1 MADNMEN
8 VDSWTVSG
16 SKEAM
21 EELQGF
27 AETWCTKYS
36 TVQCNKCMPFPAD
49 FSTKIHFFHTIAMF
63 IEMCGPPQKLSL
75 TLVPHP
81 NILHIIMKLTY
92 YMLLV
97 MNVLRKLDGWFK
109 PPIQQALVTPH

>member
-1 MADNMEN
+1 MPVVGLFLDP
-8 VDSWTVSG
+8 
-16 SKEAM
+16 EAM
-21 EELQGF
+21 EVQKNFKDLRKLGVQNI
-27 AETWCTKYS
+27 AQYS
-36 TVQCNKCMPFPAD
+36 ATNVPFPAD
-49 FSTKIHFFHTIAMF
+49 FSTEIHFFHTIAMF
-63 IEMCGPPQKLSL
+63 IGMCGPPQKLSL
-75 TLVPHP
+75 ALVPHP